1 MQIILKQRN
10 IEAALKQYIASQG
23 INLDGKKVEVEFTAG
38 RKESGITAE
47 IDIDDYNDNGQPAA
61 LGIVGLVTAIPT
73 PANPIALES
82 EAKTTEADA
91 PVEATAGAA
100 VAAGSSLFS

>member
-23 INLDGKKVEVEFTAG
+23 INLDGKKVAVEFTAG

-47 IDIDDYNDNGQPAA
+47 IDIDDFNDIDQPAA
-61 LGIVGLVTAIPT
+61 LGSVGLVTAIPT

-82 EAKTTEADA
+82 ETKSTEADA
-91 PVEATAGAA
+91 PVEAAAG
-100 VAAGSSLFS
+100 VVVTQGSSLFN